1 MVLKEGI
8 KIAYTQFNIQRLN
21 CTSMLLTIPHMTTL
35 TSVMEDLRLKNQDH
49 EFMMTENGFT
59 TNQQKFYQP
68 EELTITRTYRFEG
81 QSDPGDSVILYLIE
95 ANDGLIGYSLDSYG
109 AYSNNPDGYDDFVK
123 KITVKQT
130 TN

>member
-1 MVLKEGI
+1 MEL
-8 KIAYTQFNIQRLN
+8 
-21 CTSMLLTIPHMTTL
+21 SIPHMTTL

-68 EELTITRTYRFEG
+68 EELTIARTYRFEG

-95 ANDGLIGYSLDSYG
+95 ANDGLTGYSLDSYG

-123 KITVKQT
+123 KITVTQT
-130 TN
+130 SK